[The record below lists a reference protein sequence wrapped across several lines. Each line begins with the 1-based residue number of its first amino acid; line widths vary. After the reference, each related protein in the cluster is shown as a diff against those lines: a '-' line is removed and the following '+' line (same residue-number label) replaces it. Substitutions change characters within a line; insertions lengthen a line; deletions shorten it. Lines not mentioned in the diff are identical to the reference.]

1 MNIKSW
7 PRSEICYSTVQFIA
21 ANTCLWRLIC
31 TEVSLCVHLKNKWLV
46 LHIQIMS
53 KEGSHGG
60 GKWEGETWLWDS
72 DWHVAR
78 RHWSVSWRTYLL
90 TMLRVSG
97 PGTVLVS
104 GVGGL
109 LTRVWMCVSR
119 PSGLKPLPNIHPR
132 NDTDTVPSGSPPSP
146 DGVPGKRN
154 LYLFPQIS
162 LNLSAILLL
171 ALYLCVY
178 LSLAEHNHSH

>member
-1 MNIKSW
+1 MNIKRW
-7 PRSEICYSTVQFIA
+7 RRSDICYSTVQFIA
-21 ANTCLWRLIC
+21 TNTCLGRLIC
-31 TEVSLCVHLKNKWLV
+31 AEVSLCVHLKNKWLV

-53 KEGSHGG
+53 KEGNQG
-60 GKWEGETWLWDS
+60 WDVTVRDG

-97 PGTVLVS
+97 PGTVPVS

-109 LTRVWMCVSR
+109 LTRFWMCVSR

-132 NDTDTVPSGSPPSP
+132 NDIDTVPSGSPPSP
-146 DGVPGKRN
+146 DGVPGKHN

-162 LNLSAILLL
+162 LNLSAVLLL